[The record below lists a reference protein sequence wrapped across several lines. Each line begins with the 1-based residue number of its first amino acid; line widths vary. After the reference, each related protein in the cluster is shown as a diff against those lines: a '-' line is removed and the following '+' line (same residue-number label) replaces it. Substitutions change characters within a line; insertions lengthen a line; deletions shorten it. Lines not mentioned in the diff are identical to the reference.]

1 MEENVHGREGFS
13 LSIAAAV
20 LLAVAVSLDG
30 LGAGL
35 ACGAGRVRIPL
46 PSVLL
51 MGAAA
56 GGAVFVSMS
65 AGALAGNLFSA
76 ALTRRLGGGLLI
88 FFGLWLLGEAGR
100 EDKGGLLGMLR
111 DPARADAD
119 RSGSI
124 SMGEAAVL
132 GLALALD
139 GFGAGFGA
147 AMAGYSPLVTGLLV
161 ALVKVAFVSL
171 GQRAGRRLTAFA
183 LTRHLQV
190 LPGLIILALGL
201 MKFIL
206 L

>member
-1 MEENVHGREGFS
+1 
-13 LSIAAAV
+13 
-20 LLAVAVSLDG
+20 
-30 LGAGL
+30 
-35 ACGAGRVRIPL
+35 
-46 PSVLL
+46 
-51 MGAAA
+51 
-56 GGAVFVSMS
+56 
-65 AGALAGNLFSA
+65 
-76 ALTRRLGGGLLI
+76 
-88 FFGLWLLGEAGR
+88 
-100 EDKGGLLGMLR
+100 
-111 DPARADAD
+111 
-119 RSGSI
+119 
-124 SMGEAAVL
+124 MGEAAVL